1 MKKFTIIVL
10 ILIFCNK
17 ASSQEKEN
25 LISLDFNSSSI
36 EEVLNKIESV
46 SEYNFYF
53 SNKWFL
59 NLKISGKFSDA
70 NLTTVLDKIFENTDL
85 NHFVINKNV
94 YVLQNR
100 VIYNKL
106 PSSFD
111 EPIYDSISKLKPK
124 VNLQNPVFISKKN
137 KDIENDFVETI
148 RIGKSNLNDLR
159 DKFILTGYVKQ
170 HSSKLPLADVTIYV
184 KNKNIGVST
193 NSKGYYKLEL
203 PKGINLIEVSSIGVK
218 KQVKRVLLFNDGN
231 LNFNLLEDVEELDE
245 IVLDG
250 EQDQN
255 LEETLMG
262 TSEVDSEESKNIPL
276 VLGERNILKVATTLP
291 GITTAGE
298 GATGFNVRGGKT
310 DQNLILLDNAVIYN
324 PSHFFGIFQALNPF
338 TTKSLKVYKGSIP
351 SEFGGRLSSVF
362 DIKSKESN
370 VNDFKGEASIGPIT
384 NNIAVEIPVIKDK
397 SSLMLGGRSTYS
409 DWVLKSL
416 NDDNLS
422 KSKANFYDLIGKYN
436 YKINDNNDLK
446 ATAYYSKDVFSI
458 TSDSLYSYNNT
469 LFSLS
474 WDNKINSKNLGSLS
488 LFNTNY
494 GFNIDYEGETNND
507 FTFDYGIRETGF
519 KYKIIY
525 LYNNKHKF
533 NYGITSKLYNVTP
546 GNKQP
551 IGEDSDVETV
561 SLDKEK
567 GVESAIF
574 LADDFEVNNKLMF
587 NLGVRYST
595 FTALGRNTTRVYR
608 EGEPKSDET
617 VEEEINFGN
626 NEKVKTYGGIETRIA
641 ARYLLKNN
649 LSIKGSYNKMYQ
661 YIHTLSNNTTGSP
674 IDTWKLSDYNI
685 KPQKAEQFTLGLYK
699 NIDGNDYEISLEG
712 YYKLSKNVPDFKTG
726 AQLNLNENIETEI
739 LQGKGK
745 AYGVEFL
752 VRKNSGDVNGWLSY
766 TYSKSLIQL
775 NSKYPEEQV
784 NGGDYFPANYDKPN
798 NFNLVSNYK
807 VTRRFSFSGNF
818 TYQTGRPVTYP
829 TGNFTYQGSN
839 YTTYS
844 ERNKFRIPDYY
855 RLDLSFNVEGNH
867 KLKKIGHSFWN
878 ISIYNVLG
886 RNNPYSVYFVTDNG
900 EVKAYKSSIFSIPI
914 PTITYNIKF

>member
-1 MKKFTIIVL
+1 MKKYIILVL
-10 ILIFCNK
+10 IFTFYGSIY
-17 ASSQEKEN
+17 SQEKEN
-25 LISLDFNSSSI
+25 LFSLEINDLSI
-36 EEVLNKIESV
+36 EEALKKLENTSQ
-46 SEYNFYF
+46 YTFYF
-53 SNKWFL
+53 SNKWF
-59 NLKISGKFSDA
+59 NNGKVSGTYTDEK
-70 NLTTVLDKIFENTDL
+70 LTTILEDIFKNTDL
-85 NHFVINKNV
+85 NYFIDKTNV

-100 VIYNKL
+100 IVYNELPKSFSAPINDTASIKEKKTNTITPVFYNKKNSDL
-106 PSSFD
+106 DNSF
-111 EPIYDSISKLKPK
+111 
-124 VNLQNPVFISKKN
+124 
-137 KDIENDFVETI
+137 IETV
-148 RIGKSNLNDLR
+148 RIGKSNLNNLR
-159 DKFILTGYVKQ
+159 SKYILTGYIKQ
-170 HSSKLPLADVTIYV
+170 LSSNLPIPNVTVYV
-184 KNKNIGVST
+184 KNRNVGVST
-193 NSKGYYKLEL
+193 NTNGYYKLEL
-203 PKGINLIEVSSIGVK
+203 PKGENLIEVSSIGVK
-218 KQVKRVLLFNDGN
+218 KQVKRVLMFNDGQ
-231 LNFNLLEDVEELDE
+231 LNFNLFEDVEELDE

-250 EQDQN
+250 EQDEN
-255 LEETLMG
+255 IEEALMG
-262 TSEVDSEESKNIPL
+262 TSEIDSEESKNIPL
-276 VLGERNILKVATTLP
+276 VLGERNILKVAATLP

-310 DQNLILLDNAVIYN
+310 DQNLILLDDAVIYN

-362 DIKSKESN
+362 DIKSKEGS
-370 VNDFKGEASIGPIT
+370 VDKFKGEASIGPIT
-384 NNIAVEIPVIKDK
+384 NNIALEVPVIKSK
-397 SSLMLGGRSTYS
+397 SSIMVGGRSTYS

-416 NDDNLS
+416 DDDDLK
-422 KSKANFYDLIGKYN
+422 KSKANFYDLIVKYN
-436 YKINDNNDLK
+436 HKINDKNDIK
-446 ATAYYSKDVFSI
+446 TTAYYSKDVFSI
-458 TSDSLYSYNNT
+458 TSDSLYSYNNAV
-469 LFSLS
+469 FSLN
-474 WDNKINSKNLGSLS
+474 WDNKLNSKNIGSLS
-488 LFNTNY
+488 LFNTHY
-494 GFNIDYEGETNND
+494 GFNIDYDGDTNND
-507 FTFDYGIRETGF
+507 FAYDYGIVETGF
-519 KYKIIY
+519 KYKITY

-533 NYGITSKLYNVTP
+533 NYGITSKLYNVNP
-546 GNKQP
+546 GNKEP
-551 IGEDSDVETV
+551 LGEDSDIEKIN
-561 SLDKEK
+561 LDEEK
-567 GVESAIF
+567 GLESAIF

-595 FTALGRNTTRVYR
+595 FTALGKNTTRVYR

-617 VEEEINFGN
+617 VDKELNFSN
-626 NEKVKTYGGIETRIA
+626 NEKVKTYGGLETRVA
-641 ARYLLKNN
+641 ARYLLKDN
-649 LSIKGSYNKMYQ
+649 LSVKASYNKMFQ

-685 KPQKAEQFTLGLYK
+685 KPQKAQQFALGFYK

-712 YYKLSKNVPDFKTG
+712 YYKLSNNVPDFKTG

-752 VRKNSGDVNGWLSY
+752 IRKNAGDVNGWLSY
-766 TYSKSLIQL
+766 TYSRSFLKL
-775 NSKYPEEQV
+775 NSEYSEEEV
-784 NGGDYFPANYDKPN
+784 NGGDYFPTNYDKPH

-807 VTRRFSFSGNF
+807 ITRRFSFSGNF

-867 KLKKIGHSFWN
+867 KLKKLGHSFWN

-886 RNNPYSVYFVTDNG
+886 RNNPYSVYFVTENG